1 MVGATSLP
9 ALRLRPDA
17 SDTWDQKICP
27 DKRHRISE
35 IEHVARSMQG
45 FMDTLTSEYSRTT
58 APKMFL
64 ERVALHPDKVAMRYK
79 YLGVWRDVTWGE
91 YLERVRWVALGLI
104 ALGVDPGDRVAVIG
118 ENRPEWL
125 FADLGIMSAAAVTVG
140 IYTTSSAKQCE
151 YVAAHSAA
159 KIYIAED
166 EEQLDKALVFRDKTP
181 DLKKIIVVD
190 PKGLRGFSDPM
201 VMTFQELLDLG
212 RDMHQRE
219 SERFE
224 EMVEAIRPDDLALII
239 YTSGTTG
246 PPKGAMLSHENICWT
261 TLSIGEA
268 TPMYPSDELLSFL
281 PLSHIAER
289 MFTVFLPLRYGYTVN
304 FTESPDTVT
313 ANFREVS
320 PTVIFAVPRIWE
332 KYHSSI
338 RIRMANATWFK
349 RIAYTVAERIGRKY
363 SEGCLGGKVPLV
375 LRSLH
380 FLADVLVFYKLR
392 ERLGFERVRLAV
404 SGAAPISPSV
414 LRYYHGIGVPLRQV
428 YGQTE
433 GSGPTCIHQG
443 DVVEPENVGPPLP
456 GVEVRIGDDG
466 EILVR
471 GGNVFMGYYRNPEAT
486 AETVLDGWLL
496 SGDVGELDERGY
508 LKITDRKKDLIIT
521 AGGKNISPQNIENQ
535 LKFSP
540 YINDAIVIGD
550 RLKFLSTLVVLDE
563 ENVMQYAQDHKI
575 PFTTYESLTQAPEII
590 ELIDRE
596 VQEVNKNLARVETV
610 KKFTIVPKKLY
621 EEDGE
626 VTPTMKVKRKYINE
640 KFGDLI
646 KAMYR

>member
-1 MVGATSLP
+1 VG
-9 ALRLRPDA
+9 
-17 SDTWDQKICP
+17 
-27 DKRHRISE
+27 
-35 IEHVARSMQG
+35 
-45 FMDTLTSEYSRTT
+45 
-58 APKMFL
+58 
-64 ERVALHPDKVAMRYK
+64 
-79 YLGVWRDVTWGE
+79 
-91 YLERVRWVALGLI
+91 
-104 ALGVDPGDRVAVIG
+104 
-118 ENRPEWL
+118 
-125 FADLGIMSAAAVTVG
+125 
-140 IYTTSSAKQCE
+140 
-151 YVAAHSAA
+151 HSAA
-159 KIYIAED
+159 KIYIGED
-166 EEQLDKALVFRDKTP
+166 EEQLDKALVFREKTP
-181 DLKKIIVVD
+181 DLRKIIVID

-201 VMTFQELLDLG
+201 VMTFQELLELG
-212 RDMHQRE
+212 RNMQEKEPQRFDDMAN
-219 SERFE
+219 
-224 EMVEAIRPDDLALII
+224 AIRPEDLALII

-246 PPKGAMLSHENICWT
+246 PPKGAMLSHENITWT
-261 TLSIGEA
+261 TQSIGQA
-268 TPMYPSDELLSFL
+268 NPMYASDEVLSFL

-289 MFTVFLPLRYGYTVN
+289 MFTVFQPLQFGYPVN

-338 RIRMANATWFK
+338 KIRMVNATWFK
-349 RIAYTVAERIGRKY
+349 RVAYGIAEKIGKKY
-363 SEGCLGGKVPLV
+363 SERCLDGKVPFV
-375 LRSLH
+375 LRLLHSL
-380 FLADVLVFYKLR
+380 AEILVFYKLR
-392 ERLGFERVRLAV
+392 ERLGFERVRLAI
-404 SGAAPISPSV
+404 SGAAPISPGV

-433 GSGPTCIHQG
+433 GTGPTCIHQG

-471 GGNVFMGYYRNPEAT
+471 GGNVFMGYYRNAEAT
-486 AETVLDGWLL
+486 ETTVIDGWLH
-496 SGDVGELDERGY
+496 SGDVGELDEKGY

-550 RLKFLSTLVVLDE
+550 RMKFLSALVVLDE
-563 ENVMQYAQDHKI
+563 ENVIQYAQDHKI

-590 ELIDRE
+590 ELIDGE
-596 VQEVNKNLARVETV
+596 VQTVNKNLARVETL

-646 KAMYR
+646 KAMYRS